1 MQKRALFRCKLQTF
15 FSQLVFLATL
25 CNKGGNFLF
34 FNIFEG
40 VSRQVVSYVFCCVYY
55 YYY

>member
-1 MQKRALFRCKLQTF
+1 MQKCALFRCKLQTF

-55 YYY
+55 YY